1 MEIKDIIFK
10 SQGYNL
16 EIFFMKKFFRLKILL
31 AIFASSFLFS
41 CSPKNNSI
49 DFDFSTIKKSKK
61 IKAAEIDHKEKN
73 SSNSMLFIQDLVPLK
88 NKQEILS
95 NIKFGKEDPF
105 SKGEIIVNKLSSDFK
120 LTGFI
125 NTKIKKYA
133 FVNYLDNEGT
143 IIEGY
148 IGGENNNLL
157 PNGAKVI
164 SINPKNKKLII
175 NYENKNFIF
184 KL

>member
-1 MEIKDIIFK
+1 M
-10 SQGYNL
+10 
-16 EIFFMKKFFRLKILL
+16 L
-31 AIFASSFLFS
+31 AICSSTLLFS
-41 CSPKNNSI
+41 CAQKNKI
-49 DFDFSTIKKSKK
+49 DFDFSTLKKSNKVK
-61 IKAAEIDHKEKN
+61 VNKN
-73 SSNSMLFIQDLVPLK
+73 DDKDKDKDKDKDILASNLFIKDLVPLK

-95 NIKFGKEDPF
+95 NIKFGKENPF
-105 SKGEIIVNKLSSDFK
+105 SKGEIKVNKLSSNFK

-133 FVNYLDNEGT
+133 FVSYLDNEGT
-143 IIEGY
+143 IMEGY
-148 IGGENNNLL
+148 IGGGNNNLL

-175 NYENKNFIF
+175 NYENKDFIF

>member
-1 MEIKDIIFK
+1 
-10 SQGYNL
+10 
-16 EIFFMKKFFRLKILL
+16 MKKFFTLKVFL
-31 AIFASSFLFS
+31 AIFASSLLFS
-41 CSPKNNSI
+41 CAPKNNSI

-61 IKAAEIDHKEKN
+61 VKVNQNEDKDED
-73 SSNSMLFIQDLVPLK
+73 SSDSMLFIRDLVPLK

-105 SKGEIIVNKLSSDFK
+105 SKRKIIINKLNSDFK

-133 FVNYLDNEGT
+133 FVSYLDNEGT
-143 IIEGY
+143 IMEGY
-148 IGGENNNLL
+148 IGGGNNNLL

-175 NYENKNFIF
+175 NYENKDFIF